1 MNQKFDLRSQEWPI
15 LYRKCK
21 LVGAVWRDLVSK
33 NGTENKFTYY
43 RGSVRDTYSP
53 PWSLPGFELSLPNCW
68 LLVNKRHLF
77 ATTKNTNLQRLVMK
91 NVFRRRHHITSPAAI
106 TQMMASWDRHHV
118 ISWRVHLRE
127 FAQYGERW
135 ALGAIYQPKFR
146 PVRPG
151 KVVHVKRWKTSKPFR
166 LDRTDPLSFGPKFPE
181 ILVEWIAPSVFRS
194 VASFVCGKMLE
205 NITWDQALL
214 FFFCFFGSR
223 L

>member
-15 LYRKCK
+15 LYSKCK

-135 ALGAIYQPKFR
+135 RWARSIQPKFR

-151 KVVHVKRWKTSKPFR
+151 KVVHVKRWTSFFETFPIGPNRSIEFWTKISGNFGRMDRALCIQVSYFFR
-166 LDRTDPLSFGPKFPE
+166 VWQNRGKHY
-181 ILVEWIAPSVFRS
+181 ILLWKGRS
-194 VASFVCGKMLE
+194 
-205 NITWDQALL
+205 
-214 FFFCFFGSR
+214 
-223 L
+223 